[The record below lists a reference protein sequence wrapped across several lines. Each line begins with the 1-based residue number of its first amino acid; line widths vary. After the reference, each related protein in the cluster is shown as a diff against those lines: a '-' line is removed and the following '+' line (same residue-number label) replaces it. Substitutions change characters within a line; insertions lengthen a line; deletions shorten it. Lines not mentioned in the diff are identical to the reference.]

1 MDITALATLAREFWV
16 VWLMAMF
23 LAIIGWTF
31 WPKRRGEL
39 EAHGRIPL
47 DDEEER

>member
-1 MDITALATLAREFWV
+1 MDLTDLSALAREFWGL
-16 VWLMAMF
+16 WMMALF
-23 LAIIGWTF
+23 IGIIGWTF